1 MPFVDDITPVDAHV
15 HASGGAIRRLLVVD
29 QQHSFVGLARLVA
42 RSMGYQTDAVH
53 DPRDLATR
61 FREWRPDVVI
71 IEIVLPEMDGIEM
84 IGVLSELGFDGQ
96 LILVTG
102 HEPKYLELARKT
114 AEAKSLQV
122 ATSLTKPARTA
133 QMIQALAQ
141 CELAATMSAALE

>member
-1 MPFVDDITPVDAHV
+1 MPFAAEITPMDAPM
-15 HASGGAIRRLLVVD
+15 HACGGANRRLLVVD

-42 RSMGYQTDAVH
+42 RSVGYLTDAVH

-61 FREWRPDVVI
+61 FRNRRPDVVV

-114 AEAKSLQV
+114 AEAKGLQI
-122 ATSLTKPARTA
+122 AACLMKPARTA
-133 QMIQALAQ
+133 QMAQALAQ
-141 CELAATMSAALE
+141 CEPAATAALA